1 MRTIGLM
8 YLRVRRKVCFGQKRG
23 YLNTMADDSAI
34 LNLFETKL
42 NMMTGNV
49 MVILKVKFEKSMVDG
64 WFFTNLFVFFGKQNG
79 RQIRHFEFDFDKKQS
94 TSQQK

>member
-49 MVILKVKFEKSMVDG
+49 MVILKVKFEKSMFDG
-64 WFFTNLFVFFGKQNG
+64 
-79 RQIRHFEFDFDKKQS
+79 
-94 TSQQK
+94 